1 VRREGAGALVALAL
15 LLTGCETTAEKS
27 ARLAKLARHQTSAQR
42 GLSIAHPNAAVEL
55 RSSAVLHDEN
65 GTAAV
70 LVLRNRARAPLR
82 NVPIAITVKDAHG
95 STLYTNNTP
104 GLSPSLVSV
113 PLLLPGRD
121 TVWIDDQIQVS
132 GAASVSAT
140 AGEAPTASGP
150 APELSPQAV
159 HLFNDPASG
168 VGAEGVLANHSAV
181 TQRELVVFASATR
194 AGHFVAA
201 GRAVLPSVPA
211 SGSVPFRIFFI
222 GNPQGG
228 ALHLSAPATTF
239 P

>member
-1 VRREGAGALVALAL
+1 MRRAGAGALAALAL
-15 LLTGCETTAEKS
+15 LLSGCETTAEKS
-27 ARLAKLARHQTSAQR
+27 ARLAKLARHQTRAQS

-70 LVLRNRARAPLR
+70 LTLRSRARAPLR
-82 NVPIAITVKDAHG
+82 NVPIAITVKDARG
-95 STLYTNNTP
+95 STLYTNGTP
-104 GLSPSLVSV
+104 GLAPSLVSV

-140 AGEAPTASGP
+140 AGEVPTASGRP
-150 APELSPQAV
+150 PELSPQAV

-168 VGAEGVLANHSAV
+168 VGAEGVLVNHSAV
-181 TQRELVVFASATR
+181 PQRELVVFAIATR
-194 AGHFVAA
+194 AGHLVAA
-201 GRAVLPSVPA
+201 GRAVLPTVPA
-211 SGSVPFRIFFI
+211 SGSVPFRVFFI
-222 GNPQGG
+222 GSPQGG
-228 ALHLSAPATTF
+228 ALQVSAPATTF

>member
-1 VRREGAGALVALAL
+1 VRRAGAGALAALAL

-27 ARLAKLARHQTSAQR
+27 ARLAKLARHQTSAQS
-42 GLSIAHPNAAVEL
+42 GLSITHPNAAVEV

-70 LVLRNRARAPLR
+70 LVLRSRAPAPLR
-82 NVPIAITVKDAHG
+82 KVPIAITVKDARG
-95 STLYTNNTP
+95 STLYTNDTP

-140 AGEAPTASGP
+140 AGQAQTVSGRP
-150 APELSPQAV
+150 PELSPQTV
-159 HLFNDPASG
+159 HLFNDPANG

-181 TQRELVVFASATR
+181 PQRELVVFAIATH
-194 AGHFVAA
+194 AGHVVAA

-211 SGSVPFRIFFI
+211 SGSVPFRVFFI

-228 ALHLSAPATTF
+228 ALQVSAPATTF
-239 P
+239 A